1 MKLCSQSD
9 CPSQDKHLQV
19 LRPESF
25 CPGGPF
31 LEAGLAWH
39 KSRSHRQA
47 CVPGWHPETWDIG
60 HIRPTSWDALNK
72 GPNLADSVSLSVNL
86 ALPKKK
92 VAVGAMRSGCPA
104 L

>member
-1 MKLCSQSD
+1 MI
-9 CPSQDKHLQV
+9 V
-19 LRPESF
+19 LPKTNICRSLDQNHSVR
-25 CPGGPF
+25 GGPF